1 MALFGAAQ
9 SRVDDER
16 YQFVARHTQSR
27 NDIRH
32 WPPRII
38 QMPCHASDSVC
49 QDPAALRHAELSTY
63 AASCNALPANDGS
76 FESPLRP

>member
-16 YQFVARHTQSR
+16 NQFVAAIRNLE

-38 QMPCHASDSVC
+38 QMPCHANYSVC
-49 QDPAALRHAELSTY
+49 HDPAALRHAELSTY
-63 AASCNALPANDGS
+63 AASCNALPANDES